1 MVPRSGVTKTQH
13 CRSRSPYLSYSTHI
27 LRTGFP
33 PSTRDHT
40 QLPSMSKVLAVF
52 GATGQQGGSIVDF
65 VLKDTQL
72 SKEYKVRGVTR
83 DISSETALR
92 LKEKG
97 VEVVQGDVTE
107 PSSLNTALRGAHTV
121 FALTAPAYGPES
133 RAKEFA
139 TGKAIANVA
148 IAEEVQHII
157 LSTLPN
163 VSKMSGGKYTNVTG
177 FDAKADVEE
186 YIRKLPIKSAFFAPA
201 SFMQNFQTM
210 PIKKNENG
218 VHIFARPVTPSS
230 LLPLI
235 DIVADT
241 GKFVGAILASPDE
254 YEGKTFCAATKVYS
268 MTEIAGIISEV
279 SGKEVKYVQVPPDQY
294 RQTLSGRMGSYAD
307 VLVDMMLYQQDFGY
321 FGPQT
326 EELVQWAVDNARG
339 KVTGFKE
346 YLEQHPLP
354 SLQ

>member
-1 MVPRSGVTKTQH
+1 
-13 CRSRSPYLSYSTHI
+13 
-27 LRTGFP
+27 
-33 PSTRDHT
+33 
-40 QLPSMSKVLAVF
+40 MSKVLAVL
-52 GATGQQGGSIVDF
+52 GATGNQGGSIVDF
-65 VLKDTQL
+65 VLNDTQL
-72 SKEYKVRGVTR
+72 SKEYKVRGITR
-83 DISSETALR
+83 DPSSESALL
-92 LKEKG
+92 LKQKG
-97 VEVVQGDVTE
+97 VEVIRGDVTN
-107 PSSLNTALRGAHTV
+107 PPSLNTALKGAHTV
-121 FALTAPAYGPES
+121 FALTAPAYGPDS
-133 RAKEFA
+133 RAQEFA
-139 TGKAIANVA
+139 TGKAIADAAVT
-148 IAEEVQHII
+148 EEAQYII

-163 VSKMSGGKYTNVTG
+163 VSKLSDGKYTNVTG

-186 YIRKLPIKSAFFAPA
+186 YVRKLPIKSAFFAPA
-201 SFMQNFQTM
+201 SFMQNFQNM
-210 PIKKNENG
+210 PIQKDENG
-218 VHIFARPVTPSS
+218 DYSFVRPVTPSS

-254 YEGKTFCAATKVYS
+254 YEGKTFCAATKVFS
-268 MTEIAGIISEV
+268 MTEIAGVISEV

-339 KVTGFKE
+339 KVTDFKE